1 MGTGIIPCVG
11 ALTFAICG
19 TAAATAFTAE
29 VHDQD
34 GRPVANAV
42 IVLVPDSKTSIP
54 AAAARLAAEKTIDQ
68 RGETFIPLVTI
79 VPKGG
84 HIVFANNDPTTHQV
98 YSFSAVKQFEITLA
112 RGEKSPPIA
121 FDNSGVAALGCN
133 IHDHM
138 IAYAFVVESPWAMLS
153 DPDGRGTIADV
164 PPGNYEAQ
172 VWHPKLPPGRAA
184 QSLRVSLS
192 GDTARLAV
200 NIKLLPAS
208 TMSHGHGGSY

>member
-1 MGTGIIPCVG
+1 M
-11 ALTFAICG
+11 
-19 TAAATAFTAE
+19 
-29 VHDQD
+29 
-34 GRPVANAV
+34 ANAV

-54 AAAARLAAEKTIDQ
+54 AAATRLAAEKTIDQ

-84 HIVFANNDPTTHQV
+84 HIVFANNDQTTHQV

-138 IAYAFVVESPWAMLS
+138 IAYAFVAESPWAMLTGA
-153 DPDGRGTIADV
+153 DGRGTIAEV

-172 VWHPKLPPGRAA
+172 VWHPKLPPGRAIP
-184 QSLRVSLS
+184 SLKASLS
-192 GDTARLAV
+192 GDTTRLTV

>member
-1 MGTGIIPCVG
+1 MGTRIIPCAG
-11 ALTFAICG
+11 ALIFAVCG
-19 TAAATAFTAE
+19 PAAAATFSAE
-29 VHDQD
+29 IHDQD

-42 IVLVPDSKTSIP
+42 IVLLPDSKASMP
-54 AAAARLAAEKTIDQ
+54 ASATRLAAEKTIDQ

-153 DPDGRGTIADV
+153 GSDGRGTIADV

-200 NIKLLPAS
+200 NINLLPTS
-208 TMSHGHGGSY
+208 TMSHG

>member
-1 MGTGIIPCVG
+1 MGTRIFPCVA
-11 ALTFAICG
+11 ALLFAVCG
-19 TAAATAFTAE
+19 SARATTFTAE
-29 VHDQD
+29 VDDQD

-54 AAAARLAAEKTIDQ
+54 ASHLPAERTIDQ
-68 RGETFIPLVTI
+68 RSETFIPLVTI

-84 HIVFANNDPTTHQV
+84 HIVFANNDQTTHQV
-98 YSFSAVKQFEITLA
+98 YSFSSVKQFEITLT

-138 IAYAFVVESPWAMLS
+138 IAYAFVAESPWAVLTGS
-153 DPDGRGTIADV
+153 DGRGTISEV

-172 VWHPKLPPGRAA
+172 VWHPKLPPGRAMP
-184 QSLRVSLS
+184 SLKASVS
-192 GDTARLAV
+192 GDTTRLTV
-200 NIKLLPAS
+200 NIKLLSAS

>member
-1 MGTGIIPCVG
+1 MGRRIFPCVG
-11 ALTFAICG
+11 ALLFAVCGPASATTF
-19 TAAATAFTAE
+19 TVE
-29 VHDQD
+29 VNDQD

-54 AAAARLAAEKTIDQ
+54 AAAARLAADKTIDQ

-84 HIVFANNDPTTHQV
+84 HIVFANNDQTTHQV
-98 YSFSAVKQFEITLA
+98 YSFSPVKQFEITLA

-138 IAYAFVVESPWAMLS
+138 IAYAFVAESPWTVLTGT
-153 DPDGRGTIADV
+153 DGRATVTDV

-172 VWHPKLPPGRAA
+172 VWHPKLPPGRAIP
-184 QSLRVSLS
+184 SLRASLS
-192 GDTARLAV
+192 SDTTRMTINL
-200 NIKLLPAS
+200 KLLPAS
-208 TMSHGHGGSY
+208 TMSRGHGGSY

>member
-1 MGTGIIPCVG
+1 M
-11 ALTFAICG
+11 
-19 TAAATAFTAE
+19 
-29 VHDQD
+29 
-34 GRPVANAV
+34 ANAV
-42 IVLVPDSKTSIP
+42 IVLVADSKAPTP
-54 AAAARLAAEKTIDQ
+54 ASRLATEKTIDQ

-84 HIVFANNDPTTHQV
+84 HIIFANNDQTTHQV
-98 YSFSAVKQFEITLA
+98 YSFSSVKQFEITLA

-138 IAYAFVVESPWAMLS
+138 IAYAFVADSPWAVLTGA
-153 DPDGRGTIADV
+153 DGRGTIAEV

-172 VWHPKLPPGRAA
+172 VWHPKLPPGRAIP
-184 QSLRVSLS
+184 SLKASLS
-192 GDTARLAV
+192 GDTTRLTV
-200 NIKLLPAS
+200 NIKLLSAS